1 MKRLISSDGVDLLR
15 RNRDFRRYYYA
26 RMSSVIGSQFTYAAV
41 PLVVLADYRNPLGAG
56 IVSACGYGGNIAFG
70 VVAGLIVDRIPH
82 RAIMLVADFARFV
95 LLVALGL
102 LLLGPRLPP
111 ITAVYATVLLV
122 AVFSA
127 AFSAADS
134 AMGPRIV
141 EADDFAQAL
150 TMSSTRDSAISLFAP
165 MAGAALVVDHPAI
178 PFLVDSAS
186 YLISFALLRAVRV
199 RAPEAEPELELERGP
214 ARESWFRTATAGFA
228 ALSATRSLTLL
239 TIGTSLLNFG
249 LQVCVYL
256 TLFRAVQQ
264 GHASLAGV
272 VLGLQSVG
280 LLVGS
285 VYAKRA
291 FTRVPPADI
300 TAVHAVVWA
309 GCFLVLAAVGNVW
322 AACIVLPLMW
332 TTAPT
337 FRTVISTHAVAV
349 VPERALG
356 RVNAAM
362 SLIAMSV
369 AAFSQT
375 TAAFAVTRHGTSLLL
390 GALAAAA
397 LGVLLGGV
405 ALPTHAERM
414 NLPCH
419 GRQNA

>member
-1 MKRLISSDGVDLLR
+1 MKRLIPGDGLDLLR
-15 RNRDFRRYYYA
+15 RNRRFRRYYFA

-41 PLVVLADYRNPLGAG
+41 PLVVLADYRDPLAAG

-70 VVAGLIVDRIPH
+70 IVAGLIVDRVPH
-82 RAIMLVADFARFV
+82 RAIMLVADCGRFV
-95 LLVALGL
+95 LLIALGL
-102 LLLGPRLPP
+102 LLLGPHLPP
-111 ITAVYATVLLV
+111 ITVVYATVLLV

-134 AMGPRIV
+134 AMSPRV
-141 EADDFAQAL
+141 VQADDFAQAL
-150 TMSSTRDSAISLFAP
+150 TMSSTRDSAISLLAP
-165 MAGAALVVDHPAI
+165 MISAAIVVEHPAI

-186 YLISFALLRAVRV
+186 YLISFVFLRTVRV
-199 RAPEAEPELELERGP
+199 PAPEPRQSP
-214 ARESWFRTATAGFA
+214 AREPWLRTATAGFS
-228 ALSATRSLTLL
+228 ALSARRSLLLL
-239 TIGTSLLNFG
+239 TVGTGVLNFG

-272 VLGLQSVG
+272 ILGLQSVG

-285 VYAKRA
+285 VFAKRV
-291 FTRVPPADI
+291 FTRIPPADI

-309 GCFLVLAAVGNVW
+309 GSFIVFAAVRSVW

-337 FRTVISTHAVAV
+337 FRTVISTHTVAV

-369 AAFSQT
+369 AALSQT
-375 TAAFAVTRHGTSLLL
+375 SAAFAVTRNGTSLLL
-390 GALAAAA
+390 GLLASAAVS
-397 LGVLLGGV
+397 VLLGGV
-405 ALPTHAERM
+405 ALPTRTARM
-414 NLPCH
+414 SLPCH